1 MSKGSKVIKSG
12 TMTPVRGGPS
22 GKIGKQGGS
31 PKAVAGKVTVGGNNS
46 SSGKFIG
53 GGPSG
58 KVGNQKPS
66 RPSVAGRVTVS
77 K

>member
-22 GKIGKQGGS
+22 GKVGKQGGS
-31 PKAVAGKVTVGGNNS
+31 PSSVAGKVTVGGNGAGN
-46 SSGKFIG
+46 GKFIK